1 MASLI
6 DHNRD
11 PFRIDSI
18 FFKWM
23 TGITCACINF
33 ASLCLVIG
41 VENSRHFLNQSDS
54 KVITISYAPGST
66 LAFTL
71 TKLELYGKFYFEFLT
86 SIDLH

>member
-1 MASLI
+1 M
-6 DHNRD
+6 
-11 PFRIDSI
+11 
-18 FFKWM
+18 
-23 TGITCACINF
+23 CINF

-54 KVITISYAPGST
+54 KVIAISYAPGST
-66 LAFTL
+66 LVFTL